1 MHNSSNNTP
10 QKLDQS
16 TNGVDDSRMM
26 TIDYLRARL
35 HSERLISKAAKE
47 KSDELEKKVKD
58 LEEQLKVVTL
68 QRKRAEKT
76 ALVVLS
82 YLDSIGINDISEAYE
97 SDSNE
102 EESEWESNMET
113 NINDELESSKIKGN
127 GKESSGSEHDSTRS
141 SSRSLSWKGR
151 KESTRLLKKSVDSP
165 TQTRTNLALLNSL
178 PRHRLGKS
186 CRQIRRR
193 ELRSTIEQSRND
205 SSNSNAQAV
214 NGLEC
219 LNCYLNGLDFSNQES
234 KKSPE
239 KSTERG
245 SRKNDFSHS
254 FQAQTPECSSNNSTH
269 ERECNGEM
277 ERAIKHQA
285 QLISCHEAQE
295 KAQRDWEEKYGEN
308 NDSCEPGSHS
318 DVTEERDETKA
329 AVLQTA
335 EVGSSHGRDH
345 EQKTNVETNS
355 QGKKPLMTQFSSF
368 KISPDADRNVSEK
381 HNFSEMQLS
390 TSTLDFAFSVGTNNQ
405 SVLHTPRHSPYCHV
419 DPSHSGSSIYE
430 SKPIQNQSGNFA
442 LVRHEEHAKLGS
454 VLDALQEAK
463 LMIKQHMNSLPKNGV
478 SIERAIET
486 SIPAN
491 TEADWLKLP
500 VRCPGL
506 FRVPTDHEGQVSNQN
521 RFLGPVYPSESFSS
535 TPNAGTAAVQGHP
548 YISGHMGLR
557 LGISRTDPYFTTPVL
572 TPEFDISNRQ
582 PGFEFRDNISDIRNA
597 NSLPHSSFPDFFPR
611 TSSNQTIYS
620 QFSQHEIGD
629 ASHLNTYPS
638 RIMRLD

>member
-1 MHNSSNNTP
+1 MQDSSDNTP

-35 HSERLISKAAKE
+35 LSERSISKAAKE
-47 KSDELEKKVKD
+47 KSDELEKRVKD

-113 NINDELESSKIKGN
+113 NVNDELESSKNKGN

-165 TQTRTNLALLNSL
+165 TRSRTNLALFNSL

-193 ELRSTIEQSRND
+193 ELRSTIEESRND
-205 SSNSNAQAV
+205 SGNSNAQAG
-214 NGLEC
+214 NSLEC
-219 LNCYLNGLDFSNQES
+219 LNCYLDGLDFRNQES

-239 KSTERG
+239 KSTERC
-245 SRKNDFSHS
+245 SRKNEISHS
-254 FQAQTPECSSNNSTH
+254 VQARTPECNSSSSTH
-269 ERECNGEM
+269 EHGCNGEM

-295 KAQRDWEEKYGEN
+295 KAQRDWEEKYGEI

-318 DVTEERDETKA
+318 DVTEERDETKP

-335 EVGSSHGRDH
+335 EVGSSHGHVH
-345 EQKTNVETNS
+345 EQTTNVETNS
-355 QGKKPLMTQFSSF
+355 
-368 KISPDADRNVSEK
+368 R
-381 HNFSEMQLS
+381 
-390 TSTLDFAFSVGTNNQ
+390 
-405 SVLHTPRHSPYCHV
+405 
-419 DPSHSGSSIYE
+419 
-430 SKPIQNQSGNFA
+430 
-442 LVRHEEHAKLGS
+442 
-454 VLDALQEAK
+454 
-463 LMIKQHMNSLPKNGV
+463 
-478 SIERAIET
+478 
-486 SIPAN
+486 
-491 TEADWLKLP
+491 
-500 VRCPGL
+500 
-506 FRVPTDHEGQVSNQN
+506 
-521 RFLGPVYPSESFSS
+521 
-535 TPNAGTAAVQGHP
+535 
-548 YISGHMGLR
+548 
-557 LGISRTDPYFTTPVL
+557 
-572 TPEFDISNRQ
+572 
-582 PGFEFRDNISDIRNA
+582 
-597 NSLPHSSFPDFFPR
+597 
-611 TSSNQTIYS
+611 
-620 QFSQHEIGD
+620 
-629 ASHLNTYPS
+629 
-638 RIMRLD
+638 